1 MGIPVHHYVVT
12 EVKKY
17 NPNHD
22 GATGQFSSGGGSGGG
37 NGGGGK
43 NAKKIATQLSS
54 AKKKGAS
61 AKDISSVQSAYD
73 KKDVEALKELES
85 KFFDPAVKGGHGNPH
100 IGLHTATIHALKELD
115 NSGEF
120 DWQTLSESGD
130 MP

>member
-1 MGIPVHHYVVT
+1 MAIPVHHYVVQ
-12 EVKKY
+12 KM

-22 GATGQFSSGGGSGGG
+22 GATGRFASGGGGAGG

-43 NAKKIATQLSS
+43 NAKKIADNLDTAQEN
-54 AKKKGAS
+54 GAS
-61 AKDISSVQSAYD
+61 KKDISSVKSAYD
-73 KKDVEALKELES
+73 KKDVEALKKLES
-85 KFFDPAVKGGHGNPH
+85 KFFDPAAKGGRDNPH